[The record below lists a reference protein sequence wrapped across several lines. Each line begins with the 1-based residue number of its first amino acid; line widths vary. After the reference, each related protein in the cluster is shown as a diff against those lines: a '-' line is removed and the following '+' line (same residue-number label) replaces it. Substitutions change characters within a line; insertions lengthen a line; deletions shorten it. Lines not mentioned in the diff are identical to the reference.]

1 MTKPPSRY
9 NYVSLL
15 EKMEK
20 LNIGT
25 KTTRGEIIQT
35 LFKRDYVEEKKFI
48 VTNLG
53 FALFDTLKKY
63 SPKLL
68 SANFTKDVESQI
80 TKIEKGE
87 TNFVDVIENYVTEL
101 TQILFNIQK
110 YESQIGNGLKS
121 INKSNNSVSPL
132 HKCPKCNGG
141 NLIIVK
147 STITKKNTIHPL
159 YQIHQNP

>member
-1 MTKPPSRY
+1 MLYWQFQLYLNLNLTKKLTKPPSRY

-87 TNFVDVIENYVTEL
+87 TNFVDVIAFVA
-101 TQILFNIQK
+101 IL
-110 YESQIGNGLKS
+110 LA
-121 INKSNNSVSPL
+121 
-132 HKCPKCNGG
+132 
-141 NLIIVK
+141 
-147 STITKKNTIHPL
+147 
-159 YQIHQNP
+159 